1 VDEYL
6 EKEEIG
12 MGQEIL
18 KQAPQRETVEH
29 LDGSLTAYSYFEP
42 SADVM
47 DKLVKLLFEE
57 HWARIT
63 VGPCIEGAV
72 FEVRFSEAPKLS
84 MLDGYLTVNL
94 GPWHFHLCIA
104 EHKGNRSPELA
115 RKRRVARVALFEM
128 RGAGCGGGRSWGVR
142 MWNGFGDQM
151 TTVFLPNPRL
161 SDELKILKKP
171 DWERLRLWYDL
182 RREFLGEEPP
192 ADIAAA
198 QTADRAEE
206 PASYS
211 DH

>member
-1 VDEYL
+1 
-6 EKEEIG
+6 

-18 KQAPQRETVEH
+18 ERAVQRETVEH
-29 LDGSLTAYSYFEP
+29 LDGSLTEYSYFEP
-42 SADVM
+42 SADAM
-47 DKLVKLLFEE
+47 DRLVKRLFEN
-57 HWARIT
+57 HWREIT

-115 RKRRVARVALFEM
+115 RKRQVARVALFEM
-128 RGAGCGGGRSWGVR
+128 RGAGCSGGRSWGVR

-161 SDELKILKKP
+161 SNELKLQKKP

-192 ADIAAA
+192 ADIAAVH
-198 QTADRAEE
+198 TMGSAEAYAPSSE
-206 PASYS
+206 
-211 DH
+211 H